1 MANGENL
8 GSINYSVDVDYSALI
23 AAGQAQDQF
32 TQKARDTASEMTK
45 YKYVTSSVTKEY
57 RSLKA
62 SIDPAYKAQQQ
73 FAAGADLIQKE
84 LNSGRITLSQYS
96 KDMANLRATTRATA
110 QVGGMFR
117 SSFGGVGTIAQQ
129 AGYQIGDFATQ
140 VASGQSAMM
149 AFTQQ
154 APQFAGA
161 FGPGGAVLGAV
172 IAIGGAITGGLVRA
186 FSEGEE
192 GASQLSQSMEYL
204 DEVMGRTESG
214 AMGLTERIRDLAK
227 ESRAAAQI
235 ELQRGLV
242 EAASAFNSARTS
254 LYDAAEDALDTTI
267 LGDFDAAVSQAERL
281 ARMGVDV
288 NDAFSEFATTGA
300 QFREGINLIRDEAE
314 NLNDEFGISIG
325 ASRTL
330 IGALGAVKADPTV
343 AGFQALQQAIFEAT
357 KSSDNVTPAFM
368 RTASEMSNLASQAVE
383 AAKRGEQLEEWI
395 ANLDE
400 ALRESDPALLARQ
413 TALQNITT
421 ALEDE
426 YLALTMSD
434 RLLLQHRL
442 NVVGATEA
450 EQERALALY
459 DAAEALRVKA
469 QADEEARMAT
479 ERAAKEAERR
489 ADAEE
494 KAARRAAEAWE
505 SVRRSDWNDFQ
516 NLLDK
521 IDPLGAKMRKLGE
534 DIAVVQMAF
543 GRGWIDEGQADEI
556 VNALT
561 EAAENG
567 GQAFVN
573 EWQKAA
579 DNVAQSLQDAIASG
593 DWDKIGD
600 AIGNSLATSIAGI
613 VNKTI
618 TDSLAKDLTA
628 NSSALAQIGG
638 AFAGPIAGAVAGGA
652 IQLAMSELSDF
663 FSGSDWDPTEARQAA
678 QGTGTVLGSIDAK
691 SESIAKAVD
700 ISAGASRELVG
711 INRDMLRAL
720 QTLQLGI
727 AGASGMVAR
736 SYGGLSMPADFT
748 RTISGSDFDLTG
760 GIMPIYDE
768 ALGAAF
774 DFYDGA
780 FDVFSFGTFDLGGAL
795 GSVFGGSTEVKDF
808 GIQFFG
814 ATLDEMIRGWR
825 DGDNYYTAQAYAT
838 IKRDGGWFGSDKR
851 WDEYQR
857 LGTDAENQI
866 SLVFMGIRD
875 SVTAGA
881 EALGMSST
889 EIQSAL
895 DGFQVETQ
903 KISLEGLSA
912 EEQTAELE
920 AVFSSIFDQ
929 AAGAVVP
936 YLDDFQRAGEGLGE
950 TLARVA
956 TQVQVTEQAVDMLG
970 LQFSDLAGAELIE
983 ASDRLIE
990 LNGGLDQ
997 FISNMQNFIGNFATE
1012 AQQFEINAN
1021 TLAQGMGSLP
1031 LPETREGF
1039 WQLLQAQDASTA
1051 AGAENIATLLRLQGT
1066 ADQYY
1071 SAIEK
1076 AQDEAQKAQEQY
1088 YATEISGQRS
1098 RLQEAQ
1104 RANRAVQSAMD
1115 SMLFQS
1121 SAVQEASRQSA
1132 IRTLEQIANAG
1143 RVSDIGQLQSALDAA
1158 TQLDQGRYS
1167 TFADYAR
1174 EYARTAGVIGS
1185 VGDVTQT
1192 AEDREARMLRSLES
1206 QLEAIKGLRDDL
1218 ERSQLAII
1226 KQANKTAKTLE
1237 RFEIDGIEVRA

>member
-1 MANGENL
+1 
-8 GSINYSVDVDYSALI
+8 
-23 AAGQAQDQF
+23 
-32 TQKARDTASEMTK
+32 
-45 YKYVTSSVTKEY
+45 
-57 RSLKA
+57 
-62 SIDPAYKAQQQ
+62 
-73 FAAGADLIQKE
+73 
-84 LNSGRITLSQYS
+84 
-96 KDMANLRATTRATA
+96 
-110 QVGGMFR
+110 
-117 SSFGGVGTIAQQ
+117 
-129 AGYQIGDFATQ
+129 
-140 VASGQSAMM
+140 
-149 AFTQQ
+149 
-154 APQFAGA
+154 
-161 FGPGGAVLGAV
+161 VL
-172 IAIGGAITGGLVRA
+172 AIGGAITGGLVRA

-214 AMGLTERIRDLAK
+214 TMGLTERIRDLAK

-242 EAASAFNSARTS
+242 EATSAFNSASTS

-281 ARMGVDV
+281 ARMGVGV
-288 NDAFSEFATTGA
+288 NDAFSEFTTTGA

-442 NVVGATEA
+442 NVVRATEA

-459 DAAEALRVKA
+459 DAAEALRQKA
-469 QADEEARMAT
+469 RADEEARMAT

-521 IDPLGAKMRKLGE
+521 IDPLGAEMRKLGE

-573 EWQKAA
+573 EWQSVA
-579 DNVAQSLQDAIASG
+579 DRVASSLQDAIASG

-628 NSSALAQIGG
+628 NSSVLAQIGG

-652 IQLAMSELSDF
+652 IQLAVSELSDF
-663 FSGSDWDPTEARQAA
+663 FGGSDWDPTEARQAA

-736 SYGGLSMPADFT
+736 SYGGINFT
-748 RTISGSDFDLTG
+748 AQDLFSQTDMAGAGMLLGVSAFGLGS
-760 GIMPIYDE
+760 
-768 ALGAAF
+768 LGAAGLIGNALGPIGGLLATGLL
-774 DFYDGA
+774 DGA
-780 FDVFSFGTFDLGGAL
+780 IDSIDNLAFGLFSDIGG
-795 GSVFGGSTEVKDF
+795 SIFGGKTDVKDV

-814 ATLDEMIRGWR
+814 ATLDEMLRGWR
-825 DGDNYYTAQAYAT
+825 DGDRYLTAQAYAT
-838 IKRDGGWFGSDKR
+838 IKRDGGWFRSDKR

-857 LGTDAENQI
+857 LGTEAENQI
-866 SLVFMGIRD
+866 SLVFGSIRD
-875 SVTAGA
+875 SVVAGA
-881 EALGMSST
+881 EALGMSGT

-895 DGFQVETQ
+895 DAFRVETQ

-920 AVFSSIFDQ
+920 AVFSTIFDQ

-970 LQFSDLAGAELIE
+970 LRFSDLSGARLIE
-983 ASDRLIE
+983 ASQRLVE

-997 FISNMQNFIGNFATE
+997 FISSMQNFIGNFATE
-1012 AQQFEINAN
+1012 SQQFAINAN
-1021 TLAQGMGSLP
+1021 ALASGMGDLP
-1031 LPETREGF
+1031 LPETRAGF
-1039 WQLLQAQDASTA
+1039 WALMQAQDAATEE
-1051 AGAENIATLLRLQGT
+1051 GAENIATLLRLQGT
-1066 ADQYY
+1066 ADAYY

-1076 AQDEAQKAQEQY
+1076 AQESY
-1088 YATEISGQRS
+1088 YQTEIQGQRE
-1098 RLQEAQ
+1098 RLNEAQ

-1121 SAVQEASRQSA
+1121 SAAQEASRQSA

-1174 EYARTAGVIGS
+1174 EYARTSGVIGR

-1192 AEDREARMLRSLES
+1192 AEDREARMLRSLEN
-1206 QLEAIKGLRDDL
+1206 QLEAVKGMRDDL

-1226 KQANKTAKTLE
+1226 KQTNKTAKTLE
-1237 RFEIDGIEVRA
+1237 RFEIDGIEVRQ

>member
-32 TQKARDTASEMTK
+32 TQKARDTASELTK
-45 YKYVTSSVTKEY
+45 YKYVTSTVTKEY
-57 RSLKA
+57 RALKA

-96 KDMANLRATTRATA
+96 KDMANLRATTTATA
-110 QVGGMFR
+110 RIGGRFGNVVGGM
-117 SSFGGVGTIAQQ
+117 GGAVQQ

-140 VASGQSAMM
+140 IASGQSALV

-154 APQFAGA
+154 GAQMAGI

-172 IAIGGAITGGLVRA
+172 LAIGGAIGGYFVR
-186 FSEGEE
+186 SMGEGEE
-192 GASQLSQSMEYL
+192 S
-204 DEVMGRTESG
+204 VKT
-214 AMGLTERIRDLAK
+214 
-227 ESRAAAQI
+227 
-235 ELQRGLV
+235 
-242 EAASAFNSARTS
+242 
-254 LYDAAEDALDTTI
+254 
-267 LGDFDAAVSQAERL
+267 
-281 ARMGVDV
+281 
-288 NDAFSEFATTGA
+288 
-300 QFREGINLIRDEAE
+300 FR
-314 NLNDEFGISIG
+314 
-325 ASRTL
+325 
-330 IGALGAVKADPTV
+330 
-343 AGFQALQQAIFEAT
+343 
-357 KSSDNVTPAFM
+357 
-368 RTASEMSNLASQAVE
+368 
-383 AAKRGEQLEEWI
+383 EQLEELNAEFRDLTANQKAALELELAAELEKTNKKLEDQNEKLRDLQATRENLLRLQEMAENDPDMVFNEGQLDAVNKSIIELKGSIDNTELSAKRTKEEFEGMLSGITSDADKLI
-395 ANLDE
+395 A
-400 ALRESDPALLARQ
+400 S
-413 TALQNITT
+413 
-421 ALEDE
+421 LEDE
-426 YLALTMSD
+426 YLALSMTD
-434 RLLLQHRL
+434 RMLVQHRL
-442 NVVGATEA
+442 NVAGATDD
-450 EQERALALY
+450 QRERALALY
-459 DAAEALRVKA
+459 DEAEALREKA
-469 QADEEARMAT
+469 RNEEAAAT
-479 ERAAKEAERR
+479 
-489 ADAEE
+489 
-494 KAARRAAEAWE
+494 
-505 SVRRSDWNDFQ
+505 
-516 NLLDK
+516 
-521 IDPLGAKMRKLGE
+521 
-534 DIAVVQMAF
+534 
-543 GRGWIDEGQADEI
+543 
-556 VNALT
+556 
-561 EAAENG
+561 AAENAAARARKAWEDQQKAAESANKLLNQILG
-567 GQAFVN
+567 VSDAQKFADQWAKISEGVAAGFISEEDAKKAMDVLISASEDAGKDAAEEFVN
-573 EWQKAA
+573 PWQKAA
-579 DNVAQSLQDAIASG
+579 DNVANSLQDAIASG

-652 IQLAMSELSDF
+652 IQLAVSELSDF

-700 ISAGASRELVG
+700 VSAGASRELVG

-760 GIMPIYDE
+760 GIMPIFDE
-768 ALGAAF
+768 TLGAAF
-774 DFYDGA
+774 DFFDGA

-795 GSVFGGSTEVKDF
+795 GSVFGGSTKVKDI

-825 DGDNYYTAQAYAT
+825 DGDNYYTAQAYAS
-838 IKRDGGWFGSDKR
+838 IKKDGGWFSSDKR

-881 EALGMSST
+881 EALGMSGT

-895 DGFQVETQ
+895 DTFRVETQ

-929 AAGAVVP
+929 AAAAVVP

-970 LQFSDLAGAELIE
+970 LRFSDLAGAELIE

-997 FISNMQNFIGNFATE
+997 FISSMQNFIGNFATE
-1012 AQQFEINAN
+1012 SQQFEINAN
-1021 TLAQGMGSLP
+1021 ALASGMGDLP
-1031 LPETREGF
+1031 LPETRDGF
-1039 WQLLQAQDASTA
+1039 WALMQAQDAATEE
-1051 AGAENIATLLRLQGT
+1051 GAENIATLLRLQGV
-1066 ADQYY
+1066 ADAYY

-1076 AQDEAQKAQEQY
+1076 AQESY
-1088 YATEISGQRS
+1088 YQTEIAGQRD
-1098 RLQEAQ
+1098 RLSEAQ

-1121 SAVQEASRQSA
+1121 SAVQEASRQGA
-1132 IRTLEQIANAG
+1132 LRTLEQIANAG
-1143 RVSDIGQLQSALDAA
+1143 RVTDIGQLQSALDAA
-1158 TQLDQGRYS
+1158 TQLDTGNYS

-1174 EYARTAGVIGS
+1174 EFARTSGVVGR
-1185 VGDVTQT
+1185 VGDVTQQ
-1192 AEDREARMLRSLES
+1192 AEDREARMLRSLEN
-1206 QLEAIKGLRDDL
+1206 QLEAVKGLRDDL
-1218 ERSQLAII
+1218 ERSQLALI